1 MLPSRHATAQL
12 QHTACHAVPCPQPVA
27 LPLPAPT
34 PLELAWCRSTCGVQR
49 QSLAAARRCTALR
62 MLAAGAARR
71 RPCVSWRLTAQP
83 LLPVPQEQ
91 RRMAA
96 FSFRR
101 RVAPAGGGGGRVQ
114 QRSGDAWPLP
124 ALLSVVSERA
134 LAPSARR
141 GDKPDPERR
150 GARRAAGRGCQTVRS
165 FPMSYQQQL
174 AARAHLGVRRRDAG
188 ADPLCTLVRRGVR
201 ARSGLKSQQR
211 ANCVEQPGTSGGYLP
226 MAAGLARRHGGL
238 GAACTTE
245 RGDAPLRILTT

>member
-1 MLPSRHATAQL
+1 MWVGAGTWWAQIQQVCRLSCASPQPCASTAARHLPMGAASPPTIAGLTTGPLEGLQLDVCTGEERCEGIAAPPPRLQMLPSRHATAQL
-12 QHTACHAVPCPQPVA
+12 QHTACHAVPCPQPMA

-34 PLELAWCRSTCGVQR
+34 PLELAWCRSTCGVQH

-62 MLAAGAARR
+62 MPAAAAARR

-91 RRMAA
+91 RCMAA
-96 FSFRR
+96 SSFRR

-150 GARRAAGRGCQTVRS
+150 GARGAAGRGCQTVRS
-165 FPMSYQQQL
+165 FPVSYQ
-174 AARAHLGVRRRDAG
+174 H
-188 ADPLCTLVRRGVR
+188 
-201 ARSGLKSQQR
+201 
-211 ANCVEQPGTSGGYLP
+211 N
-226 MAAGLARRHGGL
+226 
-238 GAACTTE
+238 
-245 RGDAPLRILTT
+245 